1 MTIRVKDADDQNPIF
16 TKDIYRAS
24 VSETTKLTVSFSLS
38 RNFHHY
44 YYCDDDPFIDNVF
57 LITKKTQLLSFP
69 KIIIYKSCLKLSS
82 SSLSLG

>member
-24 VSETTKLTVSFSLS
+24 VSETTKLTVSFYLS

-57 LITKKTQLLSFP
+57 FDHKKNP
-69 KIIIYKSCLKLSS
+69 IIIVSKNNNL
-82 SSLSLG
+82 